1 MIIRLLRTSG
11 SRRIPRRRQSLLLPR
26 FYRAGVAGTAII
38 VASMVATT
46 FSLLPLM
53 AKASAVQMM
62 SVCPALFT
70 CALASKNSPTAGA
83 RRFTLNSTVRTSLS
97 PGSTLKAA

>member
-46 FSLLPLM
+46 FFLPPLTW
-53 AKASAVQMM
+53 
-62 SVCPALFT
+62 CHT
-70 CALASKNSPTAGA
+70 
-83 RRFTLNSTVRTSLS
+83 
-97 PGSTLKAA
+97 